1 MVSKIITGTCYFVGH
16 SHLDA
21 AWLWSF
27 DETKRVFRDTC
38 ETVLELMEKH
48 QHFCFCQSSAQY
60 YKWLEERYPETFK
73 KVKKKVEEGRWEI
86 VGGTW
91 VEPDGNLPSGES
103 LVRQFLLGKR
113 YFAEKFGVDV
123 KIAWFPDSFGYA
135 WTLPQIMKKAGVE
148 FFLTQKMLWN
158 DTTVFPYY
166 FFNWKAPDGSFVLA
180 HETVGSYDETVD
192 EPRIL
197 EQMKQLNSR
206 HHLNDLL
213 LLFGNGDHGGGV
225 TEDMIERASEFIRGN
240 KPIKGVFSTAKQ
252 YLRTVTEKIQKS
264 EIPQINDELYFQF
277 HRGTYTTQARVKK
290 NNRKAEC
297 LLETA
302 EKFSTLAHT
311 YGYSYPTEELNEAWQ
326 KLLLNQFH
334 DVLPGS
340 SIPEVYRD
348 SEEYFKTIFD
358 KLNRV
363 ISESLKTIA
372 AKINTGGEGKS
383 ILVFNPL
390 SWLRSDFVEVSTD
403 ELGGEFEIH
412 DKTGRIIPS
421 QTTENKK
428 IIFTA
433 ENVPPI
439 GYKDYKA
446 KPRGLKRQPPTSLS
460 SEETEGEIKL
470 ENEFFIVKIDNET
483 GLVKSMFD
491 KKRNREIL
499 QNPGNRIQIFE
510 DYPVRGRTCVNSR
523 IDAAVFDAWEV
534 FIYQQ
539 PEGVKYV
546 ELDKPLEV
554 KLVEKGPVRTR
565 VRVRYKYAQKGR
577 PDSTFIQEII
587 LSHKVPLVEFKLN
600 IDWHAEHRLAKVAFP
615 LSVHSDFTT
624 YEAPYGFVTR
634 RNPVSPNA
642 TLAERSKY
650 EVPGQKWMDH
660 SSEDGDYGVSLLN
673 DCKYG
678 FDTANDTIRMTL
690 LRSAAYPFELRAA
703 FGLPVDKKT
712 LGELTDQGEHHV
724 AYALYPHRS
733 DFLEALTARKAYEF
747 NLPTVPVMEPSHDGH
762 LPKVFSFISAQPENI
777 ILTVVK
783 KAEDSDDMIL
793 RFFETSSKNT
803 KAVIRLAEAPKS
815 AKETDLME
823 NETSRIPIKEKS
835 VEIPIS
841 RHEIKTA
848 KIIMQAQAK
857 HKPTKFPLHS
867 AARQ

>member
-1 MVSKIITGTCYFVGH
+1 MASRSVNGTCYFLGH

-27 DETKRVFRDTC
+27 DETKKVFHDTC
-38 ETVLELMEKH
+38 ETILELMEKH
-48 QHFCFCQSSAQY
+48 KRFCFCQSSAQY
-60 YKWLEERYPETFK
+60 YKWLEEEYPETFR
-73 KVKKKVEEGRWEI
+73 KVKKNVEEGRWEI

-103 LVRQFLLGKR
+103 LVRQFLFGKR

-148 FFLTQKMLWN
+148 FFVTQKMLWN

-166 FFNWKAPDGSFVLA
+166 FFRWTAPDGSSILA
-180 HETVGSYDETVD
+180 HETVGSYDETVE

-197 EQMKQLNSR
+197 EQMKQLYSR
-206 HHLNDLL
+206 HHLDDLL
-213 LLFGNGDHGGGV
+213 LLFGKGDHGGGV
-225 TEDMIERASEFIRGN
+225 TEDMIQRALIFVKEK
-240 KPIKGVFSTAKQ
+240 KPMKGVFSTSKE
-252 YLRTVTEKIQKS
+252 YLRIATEKIEKS

-297 LLETA
+297 LLEAA
-302 EKFSTLAHT
+302 EKFSTVAHM
-311 YGYSYPTEELNEAWQ
+311 YGYVYPTKELGESWQ

-340 SIPEVYRD
+340 SIPEVYKD
-348 SEEYFKTIFD
+348 SEEFFRAIFD
-358 KLNRV
+358 TLNRI
-363 ISESLKTIA
+363 ISESLRTIA
-372 AKINTGGEGKS
+372 AKIDTAGEGKS

-390 SWLRSDFVEVSTD
+390 SWSRSGVVEVSTD
-403 ELGGEFEIH
+403 ELGDRFEIY
-412 DKTGRIIPS
+412 DETGRIIPS
-421 QTTENKK
+421 QIIEDKK
-428 IIFTA
+428 VIFTV

-439 GYKDYKA
+439 GYKEYRTKSKD
-446 KPRGLKRQPPTSLS
+446 LKKQHPTSVS
-460 SEETEGEIKL
+460 SEETENEIKL
-470 ENEFFIVKIDNET
+470 ENEFFIVKIDKGT
-483 GLVKSMFD
+483 GLIKSTFD
-491 KKRNREIL
+491 KKSNKEIF
-499 QNPGNRIQIFE
+499 QSPGNRIQVFE
-510 DYPVRGRTCVNSR
+510 DYPVSGRTCVNSR

-546 ELDKPLEV
+546 ELNKPAEV
-554 KLVEKGPVRTR
+554 RLVDKGPVRTR
-565 VRVRYKYAQKGR
+565 VLVKHKYAQEGR
-577 PDSTFIQEII
+577 PDSTFDQEII
-587 LSHKVPLVEFKLN
+587 LYHEIPLVELKLHV
-600 IDWHAEHRLAKVAFP
+600 DWRAEHRLAKVAFP

-624 YEAPYGFVTR
+624 YEIPYGFISR
-634 RNPVSPNA
+634 RNPTSPDA

-650 EVPGQKWMDH
+650 ETPGQKWIDH
-660 SSEDGDYGVSLLN
+660 NSDGDNYGVSLLN

-690 LRSAAYPFELRAA
+690 LRSACYPYELRAA
-703 FGLPVDKKT
+703 FGLPVAKKT
-712 LGELTDQGEHHV
+712 QVDLTDQGEHHI

-733 DFLEALTARKAYEF
+733 DFKEALTARKAYEF
-747 NLPTVPVMEPSHDGH
+747 NCPMVPVMETSHGGS

-783 KAEDSDDMIL
+783 KAEDSDDIIL

-803 KAVIRLAEAPKS
+803 NAVIRLTETPKS
-815 AKETDLME
+815 ARETDLME
-823 NETSRIPIKEKS
+823 NDTSRISIKEKTI
-835 VEIPIS
+835 EIPIS
-841 RHEIKTA
+841 KHEIKTA
-848 KIIMQAQAK
+848 KITIETQTK
-857 HKPTKFPLHS
+857 H
-867 AARQ
+867 A